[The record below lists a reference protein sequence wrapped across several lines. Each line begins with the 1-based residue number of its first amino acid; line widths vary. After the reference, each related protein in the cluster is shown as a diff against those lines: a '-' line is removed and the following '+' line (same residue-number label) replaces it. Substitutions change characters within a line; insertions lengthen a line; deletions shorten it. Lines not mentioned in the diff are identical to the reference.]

1 MCWRKQLLRWSAA
14 HVYLVEGNPGKGV
27 LASAISGVS
36 ARGPPKTAR
45 MYLDACSLSQPGA
58 SIGRVK
64 KEGDAY
70 MQGGSLSQT
79 CFVGSLGRGEAISTD
94 HGRSVAF
101 VAIQK
106 NPSGSFSTPGR
117 ETETQKGVIKGG
129 LTRAKGGEG
138 SWKRLTKS

>member
-1 MCWRKQLLRWSAA
+1 MQ
-14 HVYLVEGNPGKGV
+14 
-27 LASAISGVS
+27 I
-36 ARGPPKTAR
+36 
-45 MYLDACSLSQPGA
+45 
-58 SIGRVK
+58 
-64 KEGDAY
+64 

-117 ETETQKGVIKGG
+117 ET
-129 LTRAKGGEG
+129 
-138 SWKRLTKS
+138 

>member
-1 MCWRKQLLRWSAA
+1 MCWGKQLLRWSAA

-27 LASAISGVS
+27 PASAISGVS

-64 KEGDAY
+64 KEGDAI